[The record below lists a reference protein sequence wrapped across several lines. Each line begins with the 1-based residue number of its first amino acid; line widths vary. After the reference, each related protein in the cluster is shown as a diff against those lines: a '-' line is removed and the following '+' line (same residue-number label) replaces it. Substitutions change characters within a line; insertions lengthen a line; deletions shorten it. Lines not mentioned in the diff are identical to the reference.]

1 MKIKQIKKIDG
12 FERYSITSDGEVI
25 NDKTRRI
32 LKQSNTNGYKQVTL
46 RMDGERKEVLVHRLL
61 AKAFIP
67 NPNNYAK
74 VDHIDRN
81 RSNNDLTNLRW
92 VSDGQNGRNI
102 SKQLGTSSRFI
113 GVCQR
118 KGSKKFTAQITI
130 NGTQTY
136 LKTYESEIEAAIS
149 YNEKAK
155 ELGYLNLNI
164 IT

>member
-1 MKIKQIKKIDG
+1 
-12 FERYSITSDGEVI
+12 
-25 NDKTRRI
+25 
-32 LKQSNTNGYKQVTL
+32 
-46 RMDGERKEVLVHRLL
+46 MDGERKEVLVHRLL

-102 SKQLGTSSRFI
+102 SKQANTSSRFI
-113 GVCQR
+113 GVCLR
-118 KGSKKFTAQITI
+118 KGKKSPTAQITI
-130 NGTQTY
+130 NGKQTY
-136 LKTYESEIEAAIS
+136 IGTYNSEIEAATA
-149 YNEKAK
+149 YNNKAV

-164 IT
+164 IP